1 MEKSDLDVDKQKKY
15 DAMKKLYLDK
25 SNFVVSDKQV
35 LPSSHSAII
44 DSLENKLKEKHAK
57 LKEINSKELLSDL
70 NAKKQQLDDKTISK
84 KQHIQKLRSDLQI
97 LQKEISHGIKEL
109 RVEVDQKTEELF
121 STNTQLSQLTAE
133 ENELLEKIQDA
144 QKLRVSQEK
153 ELEGLR
159 LERLNIVNKNR
170 DTHKIQ
176 EQISEFRNRLEQ
188 INTDRSMLELEI
200 KSQMNLLDEEHQ
212 KEREIISRITEHYKN

>member
-133 ENELLEKIQDA
+133 ENELLEK
-144 QKLRVSQEK
+144 K
-153 ELEGLR
+153 
-159 LERLNIVNKNR
+159 
-170 DTHKIQ
+170 
-176 EQISEFRNRLEQ
+176 
-188 INTDRSMLELEI
+188 
-200 KSQMNLLDEEHQ
+200 
-212 KEREIISRITEHYKN
+212 

>member
-15 DAMKKLYLDK
+15 DAIKKMYLNK
-25 SNFVVSDKQV
+25 SNFVVPEKQV

-121 STNTQLSQLTAE
+121 STNTQLSQLTVE

-144 QKLRVSQEK
+144 QKLRASQEK

-159 LERLNIVNKNR
+159 LERLNIVNKNGR
-170 DTHKIQ
+170 
-176 EQISEFRNRLEQ
+176 
-188 INTDRSMLELEI
+188 
-200 KSQMNLLDEEHQ
+200 
-212 KEREIISRITEHYKN
+212 